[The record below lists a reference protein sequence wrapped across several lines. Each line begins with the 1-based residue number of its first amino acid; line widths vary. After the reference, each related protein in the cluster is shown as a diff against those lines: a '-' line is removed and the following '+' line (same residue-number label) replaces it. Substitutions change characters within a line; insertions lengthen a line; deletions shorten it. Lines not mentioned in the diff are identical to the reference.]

1 MLRDKFKGKPNV
13 DIVKLHKSGGVVAR
27 SSKFRQRMRN
37 VKTRVSLGIFDEVEI
52 SDICLKFLFIFGKCL

>member
-1 MLRDKFKGKPNV
+1 MLRDKFKAKPNV

-37 VKTRVSLGIFDEVEI
+37 VKTRVSLACLIFFERFFKQPAFFQNLI
-52 SDICLKFLFIFGKCL
+52 MG

>member
-1 MLRDKFKGKPNV
+1 MLRDKFKAKPNV

-37 VKTRVSLGIFDEVEI
+37 VKTRVSLA
-52 SDICLKFLFIFGKCL
+52 